1 MKSLASVDCQTGN
14 MREAV
19 RRDPHTMIA
28 LSMKPNAM
36 KGTPAAK
43 ARAPRARELGAITLQ
58 DPKDSVLPHWQFA
71 ALISVL
77 ESAV

>member
-1 MKSLASVDCQTGN
+1 
-14 MREAV
+14 
-19 RRDPHTMIA
+19 MIA

-43 ARAPRARELGAITLQ
+43 ARAPSARELGAVTLQ
-58 DPKDSVLPHWQFA
+58 DLKDSVLPHWHFA
-71 ALISVL
+71 ALGSVL